1 MSENAIKMT
10 ENADNKLNGNLSEN
24 NTNSDSENQIGLQH
38 DGNVRVLLVDD
49 HAVVRDGIRARF
61 AQQAEFEVVGEAV
74 NGRDAIIK
82 AGELKPD
89 VVLMDI
95 SMPVMNGMDA
105 ARQLRNDYP
114 DMKVIILTM
123 HEHKEYI
130 QGVIRCGAHGYIVKD
145 VSAQEMINAIKTV
158 CQGETYYSSCVSQ
171 MMYDDFSKSDRST
184 NADKAGLTQRQRTI
198 LALVDQGMSSKDIAN
213 ELNISVRTVE
223 AHRHNIKIKLDAQSS
238 ANVSVAPAAVTPDLV
253 K

>member
-1 MSENAIKMT
+1 MSENAIDIKVEDEEKMG
-10 ENADNKLNGNLSEN
+10 EHKINK
-24 NTNSDSENQIGLQH
+24 
-38 DGNVRVLLVDD
+38 VLLVDD

-61 AQQAEFEVVGEAV
+61 EEHPDFEVVGEAV

-105 ARQLRNDYP
+105 ARHIRSDYP

-145 VSAQEMINAIKTV
+145 VSSQEMINAIKTV
-158 CQGETYYSSCVSQ
+158 IGGETYYSSCVSQ
-171 MMYDDFSKSDRST
+171 MMYDDFSKSDRT
-184 NADKAGLTQRQRTI
+184 NADKLGLTQRQRTI

-223 AHRHNIKIKLDAQSS
+223 AHRHNIKIKLDAQ
-238 ANVSVAPAAVTPDLV
+238 NAAGGQAI

>member
-1 MSENAIKMT
+1 MSENAIEIT
-10 ENADNKLNGNLSEN
+10 ENNEEKMGENKVLK
-24 NTNSDSENQIGLQH
+24 
-38 DGNVRVLLVDD
+38 VLLVDD
-49 HAVVRDGIRARF
+49 HAVVRDGIRVRF
-61 AQQAEFEVVGEAV
+61 DQHPDFEVVGEAV

-105 ARQLRNDYP
+105 ARHLRNDYP

-145 VSAQEMINAIKTV
+145 VSSQEMISAIKTV
-158 CQGETYYSSCVSQ
+158 LGGETYYSSCVSQ
-171 MMYDDFSKSDRST
+171 MMYDDFSKTDHT
-184 NADKAGLTQRQRTI
+184 NADKLGLTQRQRTI

-223 AHRHNIKIKLDAQSS
+223 AHRHNIKIKLDAQ
-238 ANVSVAPAAVTPDLV
+238 NAAGSGQAV

>member
-1 MSENAIKMT
+1 MSENAINISQDMQQAKK
-10 ENADNKLNGNLSEN
+10 NALIK
-24 NTNSDSENQIGLQH
+24 
-38 DGNVRVLLVDD
+38 VLLVDD
-49 HAVVRDGIRARF
+49 HAVVRDGIRARLE
-61 AQQAEFEVVGEAV
+61 QQENFVVVGEAV
-74 NGRDAIIK
+74 NGREAILK
-82 AGELKPD
+82 AAELTPD

-105 ARQLRNDYP
+105 AKQLREIHP

-145 VSAQEMINAIKTV
+145 VSSSEMINAIKTV
-158 CQGETYYSSCVSQ
+158 IGGETYYSSCVSQ
-171 MMYDDFSKSDRST
+171 MMYDDFSKNSRS
-184 NADKAGLTQRQRTI
+184 NADKLGLTQRQRTI

-223 AHRHNIKIKLDAQSS
+223 AHRHNIKIKLDAQ
-238 ANVSVAPAAVTPDLV
+238 NTIIKP

>member
-1 MSENAIKMT
+1 MNENAINMAEGT
-10 ENADNKLNGNLSEN
+10 EEGTTEQQEPK
-24 NTNSDSENQIGLQH
+24 TTT
-38 DGNVRVLLVDD
+38 VLLVDD
-49 HAVVRDGIRARF
+49 HAVVRDGIRARLEQDPNF
-61 AQQAEFEVVGEAV
+61 QVVGEAV
-74 NGRDAIIK
+74 NGREALIK
-82 AGELKPD
+82 AGELLPD

-105 ARQLRNDYP
+105 ARQLRTDYP

-145 VSAQEMINAIKTV
+145 VSSSEMINAIKTV
-158 CQGETYYSSCVSQ
+158 CMGETYYSSCVSQ
-171 MMYDDFSKSDRST
+171 MMYDDFAKSDRT
-184 NADKAGLTQRQRTI
+184 NADKLGLTQRQRTI

-223 AHRHNIKIKLDAQSS
+223 AHRHNIKIKLDAQNA
-238 ANVSVAPAAVTPDLV
+238 ANTSPIAA

>member
-1 MSENAIKMT
+1 MSENAIEISDNNEEKVE
-10 ENADNKLNGNLSEN
+10 ENKVLK
-24 NTNSDSENQIGLQH
+24 
-38 DGNVRVLLVDD
+38 VLLVDD
-49 HAVVRDGIRARF
+49 HAVVRDGIRVRF
-61 AQQAEFEVVGEAV
+61 EQHPDFEVVGEAV

-105 ARQLRNDYP
+105 ARHLRNDYP

-145 VSAQEMINAIKTV
+145 VSSQEMISAIKTV
-158 CQGETYYSSCVSQ
+158 LGGETYYSSCVSQ
-171 MMYDDFSKSDRST
+171 MMYDDFSKTDRT
-184 NADKAGLTQRQRTI
+184 NADKLGLTQRQRTI

-223 AHRHNIKIKLDAQSS
+223 AHRHNIKIKLDAQ
-238 ANVSVAPAAVTPDLV
+238 NAAGGQAV

>member
-1 MSENAIKMT
+1 MNENAIDIKV
-10 ENADNKLNGNLSEN
+10 ENEEQLG
-24 NTNSDSENQIGLQH
+24 ENQITK
-38 DGNVRVLLVDD
+38 VLLVDD

-61 AQQAEFEVVGEAV
+61 EQYPDFEVVGEAV

-105 ARQLRNDYP
+105 ARHIRNDYP

-145 VSAQEMINAIKTV
+145 VSSQEMINAIKTV
-158 CQGETYYSSCVSQ
+158 LGGETYYSSCVSQ
-171 MMYDDFSKSDRST
+171 MMYDDFSKSDRT
-184 NADKAGLTQRQRTI
+184 NVDRVGLTQRQRTI

-223 AHRHNIKIKLDAQSS
+223 AHRHNIKIKLDAQNAASGQ
-238 ANVSVAPAAVTPDLV
+238 SV